1 MDTTL
6 LYNVPPP
13 AGKLNGVFVTAD
25 SPGIPPF
32 AFHAQ
37 HGSMKSDVTPD
48 DVTGFAACTKAV
60 SVRVR
65 DARKETEAP
74 TLDTHGF
81 TLLTDARVDVATA
94 HAELRDDAHVRSR
107 YYTEM
112 EALAKSAF
120 PGASHAFAFNN
131 VRRQSRQQEAPD
143 AKRPR
148 HAAGLSA
155 PSYMVHSDCT
165 HLSWQA
171 RLQELHREGTLGA
184 TASSELS
191 AEQLEALASAKRLIV
206 LNLWRLVANFSQ
218 PTPTHL
224 AVCDV
229 RSVDLTAD
237 VLPYRF
243 CVDGCV
249 GHNHGLAADSCSKHR
264 WYYYPGLASHE
275 VLAFKAFDSAD
286 AMAGGEPTWCFH
298 AAVDEPDPPAEC
310 RPRESIE
317 VRVVLAFVTLGGVGE
332 AGN

>member
-81 TLLTDARVDVATA
+81 TLLTDARVDAATA
-94 HAELRDDAHVRSR
+94 HAELHDDAHVRSR

-120 PGASHAFAFNN
+120 PGACTHSRIN

-249 GHNHGLAADSCSKHR
+249 GHNHGPPPIRAPSTVGITTPASRATRSSRSKLSTAPTPWRAGSRLGASMRRWTSRTRRPSAGRANRSKSGWCS
-264 WYYYPGLASHE
+264 PL
-275 VLAFKAFDSAD
+275 
-286 AMAGGEPTWCFH
+286 
-298 AAVDEPDPPAEC
+298 
-310 RPRESIE
+310 
-317 VRVVLAFVTLGGVGE
+317 
-332 AGN
+332 